1 MARPAWSVG
10 IRLTNYKDLT
20 YTDVMLSPEMR
31 KGSAEVLILGA
42 LEAQARHGYDIARA
56 IEAESNGLIVFN
68 TATLYPTLHRLE
80 RKRLVVGRWVEKAG
94 ERRRRFYRI
103 TPEGRAVLK
112 DHRRSWRAF
121 VEALT
126 RVARIHEA

>member
-1 MARPAWSVG
+1 MADTARPTVSVRNSDMSSAQPKHVTTLDG
-10 IRLTNYKDLT
+10 
-20 YTDVMLSPEMR
+20 
-31 KGSAEVLILGA
+31 AEVLILGA